1 MKAIVVDPAHALHW
15 REVPAPTCGS
25 DQVLVDIH
33 ASAVNRADLLQRAG
47 HYPPPPGAS
56 SYMGLEMSGVIRAV
70 GNEVKDWSVGDRVLA
85 LLSGGGYAEQVALP
99 ASHLIPLPADWDFV
113 KGAAVPEVFLTAF
126 VNLFFEAQ
134 LAPQETALIH
144 GGASGVGTAA
154 IQLARAAGAR
164 VLATAGTAAKIERC
178 RQLGA
183 ELAVNYR
190 ERDFADA
197 ILEHCDGAD
206 VILDIN
212 AADYL
217 ERNLRLLKYKGR
229 LVFIALLS
237 GSRAEID
244 LGQVLS
250 KRLRLV
256 GSTLRG
262 RPDREKSD
270 IIRAFCERFWP
281 LLVKGEIEPVIEAI
295 FPIERAEEAQQML
308 AENRNIGKVILK
320 VRD

>member
-15 REVPAPTCGS
+15 REVPAPICGP

-47 HYPPPPGAS
+47 HYPPPPGAP
-56 SYMGLEMSGVIRAV
+56 SYMGLEMSGVISAV
-70 GNEVKDWSVGDRVLA
+70 GNAVHNWSVGDRVLA

-99 ASHLIPLPADWDFV
+99 AAHLIPLPADWDFV

-134 LAPQETALIH
+134 LAPAETALIH

-164 VLATAGTAAKIERC
+164 VLATAGTAAKVERC

-183 ELAVNYR
+183 ELAINYR
-190 ERDFADA
+190 ECDFADA

-206 VILDIN
+206 IILDIN

-217 ERNLRLLKYKGR
+217 ERNLRLLKHKGR

-244 LGQVLS
+244 LGLVLS

-256 GSTLRG
+256 GSTLRS
-262 RPDREKSD
+262 RPDREKSE

-281 LLVKGEIEPVIEAI
+281 LLVKGEIEPVIETT
-295 FPIERAEEAQQML
+295 FPIERVDEAQQVL

>member
-1 MKAIVVDPAHALHW
+1 MKAIIVDKAQKLHW
-15 REVPAPTCGS
+15 REVAAPSCAA

-56 SYMGLEMSGVIRAV
+56 HYMGLEMSGVICAV
-70 GNEVKDWSVGDRVLA
+70 GPQVKNWKVGDRVLA

-99 ASHLIPLPADWDFV
+99 AAHLLPLPNGWDFTT
-113 KGAAVPEVFLTAF
+113 GAAVPEVFLTAF
-126 VNLFFEAQ
+126 VNLFLEAQ
-134 LAPQETALIH
+134 LAPGEVALVH

-154 IQLARAAGAR
+154 IQLARAAGSR
-164 VLATAGTAAKIERC
+164 VLATAGTATKVERC
-178 RQLGA
+178 IQLGA

-190 ERDFADA
+190 ECDFSEA
-197 ILEHCDGAD
+197 ILEHCDGVD
-206 VILDIN
+206 VVLDIN

-217 ERNLRLLKYKGR
+217 DRNVRLLKHKGR
-229 LVFIALLS
+229 LIFIALLS
-237 GSRAEID
+237 GSRAELD
-244 LGQVLS
+244 LGQVLA

-256 GSTLRG
+256 GSTLRS
-262 RPDREKSD
+262 RPDAEKST
-270 IIRAFCERFWP
+270 IINAFFERFWP
-281 LLVKGEIEPVIEAI
+281 LLVKGDIQPVIETI
-295 FPIERAEEAQQML
+295 FPIERVDEAQQML

>member
-1 MKAIVVDPAHALHW
+1 M
-15 REVPAPTCGS
+15 
-25 DQVLVDIH
+25 
-33 ASAVNRADLLQRAG
+33 
-47 HYPPPPGAS
+47 
-56 SYMGLEMSGVIRAV
+56 
-70 GNEVKDWSVGDRVLA
+70 
-85 LLSGGGYAEQVALP
+85 
-99 ASHLIPLPADWDFV
+99 
-113 KGAAVPEVFLTAF
+113 PEVFLTAF